1 MTVDKYE
8 HLILEQDGELLVISL
23 DWPERKNALS
33 LQMRTDLLQCVL
45 AAEQDPS
52 IYAIVITGSGDAAFS
67 AGTNIPE
74 LLQRTLVS
82 ELGKS
87 SELRK
92 TLPTTLERLA
102 KPSVAAINGYCFG
115 GGMELALGCT
125 ARIASEN
132 ARLGLPEIKFGQIP
146 GSGGTQRLSRFVGL
160 GWAMQMILTGDAIA
174 ASQALQ
180 IGLVTEVLPQ
190 DRLLVRAKEL
200 ARTLGS
206 RAPIAF
212 AAARDAVLKSTETDI
227 LEGIDYE
234 KKLYAICMATEDSR
248 EGVAAHLE
256 KRKPEFRGR

>member
-1 MTVDKYE
+1 MTIGKYE
-8 HLILEQDGELLVISL
+8 NLILEQDGELLVISL
-23 DWPERKNALS
+23 DWPER
-33 LQMRTDLLQCVL
+33 RTRSACRCAPICCSVFLR
-45 AAEQDPS
+45 PS
-52 IYAIVITGSGDAAFS
+52 RTPLFAPFVITGSGDASFS

-87 SELRK
+87 SELWK

-160 GWAMQMILTGDAIA
+160 GWAMQMILTGDAIS

-190 DRLLVRAKEL
+190 DRLLARAKEL
-200 ARTLGS
+200 AQTLGS

-212 AAARDAVLKSTETDI
+212 AAARDAILKSTETDI
-227 LEGIDYE
+227 LDGIDFE

-256 KRKPEFRGR
+256 KRKPEFRGH